1 MPKTVALA
9 NNEEKLNF
17 CSEHKDMKAK
27 YYCQDVNC
35 EYHKVQP
42 YYCEECMCP
51 ERHEHMGMRLALL
64 VTKCSEMW
72 KYTGNQVALLG

>member
-27 YYCQDVNC
+27 YYCQVVTC

-51 ERHEHMGMRLALL
+51 ERH
-64 VTKCSEMW
+64 
-72 KYTGNQVALLG
+72 